1 MHPPQLRRRLLWY
14 HAPRGSESRCQG
26 SVLVGRAMRENF
38 TVIFCLLAVFAL
50 VVGKGSV
57 PPNLMTAYAAYQSAL
72 DRGDVR
78 RAARYGELTL
88 AVAQRSPLFD
98 AAGRARLAAMVA
110 EVQARAGNPDRARA
124 LYQEALAGLGD
135 SAQAAAAHAALRAL
149 DRLTADQQ
157 PLRTTVAA
165 TPGAGG

>member
-1 MHPPQLRRRLLWY
+1 
-14 HAPRGSESRCQG
+14 
-26 SVLVGRAMRENF
+26 MRDNL
-38 TVIFCLLAVFAL
+38 TVIFCLIAAFAL
-50 VVGKGSV
+50 VFGKTAV
-57 PPNLMTAYAAYQSAL
+57 PPNLVTAYSAYQSAL
-72 DRGDVR
+72 DRGDTR
-78 RAARYGELTL
+78 RAARYGELAL
-88 AVAQRSPLFD
+88 DAARGSNLLD